1 MAKHWPL
8 SEFLYQHHLEVGNK
22 VNLNSGANEDED
34 LNKHEVSKEAS
45 VSDKGQKDFYDS
57 SDEEVDVSTDDNDS
71 LTSKMN

>member
-1 MAKHWPL
+1 M
-8 SEFLYQHHLEVGNK
+8 SEFLYQHHVEVGNK
-22 VNLNSGANEDED
+22 VNLNFRANEDD

-45 VSDKGQKDFYDS
+45 VSDKGQKDFYES

>member
-22 VNLNSGANEDED
+22 VNLNFGANEDED

-45 VSDKGQKDFYDS
+45 VSDKGQRDFYE
-57 SDEEVDVSTDDNDS
+57 SDEEVDVITDDNDS

>member
-45 VSDKGQKDFYDS
+45 VSDEGQKDFYES